1 MLVDREI
8 LNFVVGVIEG
18 EVLDELREGLK
29 TVEGTKGSIGLD
41 GGSLSGPITEGGEG
55 HTH

>member
-29 TVEGTKGSIGLD
+29 TVESTKGSIGLD
-41 GGSLSGPITEGGEG
+41 GGGLSGSITEGGEG

>member
-8 LNFVVGVIEG
+8 LNFVVGVIKG

-29 TVEGTKGSIGLD
+29 TVEGTEGSIGLD
-41 GGSLSGPITEGGEG
+41 GGSLSGSITEGGEG